1 MNRVMSTKK
10 RYLWIELW
18 ALRRDRILCTKRDIC
33 DRVMSTKKRY
43 LWIEL
48 WALRRDICE

>member
-1 MNRVMSTKK
+1 MSTKK

-18 ALRRDRILCTKRDIC
+18 ALKEIFVN
-33 DRVMSTKKRY
+33 RVMSTKKGY
-43 LWIEL
+43 LLIEL